1 MFHSLRASGSLASAS
16 GDSYID
22 VADRIEVDSL
32 RRYPA
37 PGHVIAKET
46 VMSAL
51 RVVSLSILAATLAAA
66 ATIALAASDSDAVQ
80 RADVKAQ
87 VLQARARGEL
97 ARPGEAMQSFPLGS
111 TSGSTLSRQR
121 VRDDTLVAR
130 ALGQLVPAGQG
141 GSAFVVPVGMPMA
154 RGDVRES
161 VRQANLNGEL
171 ARAGEAMGPIDHAA
185 RAHMSR
191 AEIVAMRT
199 RR

>member
-1 MFHSLRASGSLASAS
+1 
-16 GDSYID
+16 
-22 VADRIEVDSL
+22 
-32 RRYPA
+32 
-37 PGHVIAKET
+37 
-46 VMSAL
+46 MSAL
-51 RVVSLSILAATLAAA
+51 RVLFLSILAATLAAA
-66 ATIALAASDSDAVQ
+66 TSVALADNESQAMVQ

-87 VLQARARGEL
+87 VLQARANGEL
-97 ARPGEAMQSFPLGS
+97 LRPGEAMQSFSLGS
-111 TSGSTLSRQR
+111 TTGSTLSRRR

-141 GSAFVVPVGMPMA
+141 GSAFVIPVGMPMA
-154 RGDVRES
+154 RADVRES

-171 ARAGEAMGPIDHAA
+171 ARAGEAMGPVESAT